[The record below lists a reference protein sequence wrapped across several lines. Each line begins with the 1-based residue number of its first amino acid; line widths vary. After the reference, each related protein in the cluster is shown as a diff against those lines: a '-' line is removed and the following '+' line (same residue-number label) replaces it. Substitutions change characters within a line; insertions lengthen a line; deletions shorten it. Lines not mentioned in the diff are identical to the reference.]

1 MVSRLIILFIS
12 MSFLTSCSLF
22 EEDLFDP
29 GATRNPIQISGDVSF
44 ADSNLVDQAKFLHT
58 RLQNLTQKGIM
69 IGQQDPYTGRLG
81 QFDFETPIEERL
93 AVNLDS
99 DFASLTNDLP
109 AVMGIDF
116 EFLDFNDLATTSES
130 ELRNLNFLKQSI
142 KKAYQ
147 KGVIITLSWHIINP
161 ITKGNSFDLTG
172 QPVAKM
178 LEGGANRADFINL
191 LERISV
197 FFNDLK
203 DDNGNPIPVLFRPW
217 HEMNGDFFYWGEGL
231 RTAQEFKQLY
241 QDTVTILTNNFNVH
255 NLLYVYSPNWVSSRS
270 EYLRNYPGDD
280 YVDVLGV
287 DVYDFRNGNFLNSAI
302 DNLQIV
308 ESIAKEKNMLF
319 ALTETGLR
327 NLPINNWWTDR
338 FYKAIRASS
347 ITYAMIWRND
357 TFDQFYVPYEGH
369 PSADDFKAFVAKDD
383 MLLNSDTQ

>member
-1 MVSRLIILFIS
+1 
-12 MSFLTSCSLF
+12 
-22 EEDLFDP
+22 LFDP

-287 DVYDFRNGNFLNSAI
+287 DVYDFRNGNFLNSAKP
-302 DNLQIV
+302 LEPV
-308 ESIAKEKNMLF
+308 
-319 ALTETGLR
+319 ALLM
-327 NLPINNWWTDR
+327 P
-338 FYKAIRASS
+338 
-347 ITYAMIWRND
+347 
-357 TFDQFYVPYEGH
+357 
-369 PSADDFKAFVAKDD
+369 
-383 MLLNSDTQ
+383 